1 MINSHDPGVFA
12 ISETWFIPGS
22 YFRLPGFSC
31 LRDDRADGYAGV
43 ALFIKS
49 TFTYSRIPLPT
60 ITGIN
65 AIAAKIQNVTIIC
78 IYIPNPSVISIS
90 DIESIFS
97 HVSGPVIIV
106 GDFNMS
112 HLIWGGPDYD
122 SIGCDLVDL
131 MDSRNLCLLN
141 DGSPTRYTAPDRRV
155 SAVDLSMCSPD
166 IRSMISW
173 QILQEKFGSDHYVI
187 VISFDQPS
195 PSLRSFEPLLKY
207 RLSRANW
214 DNYSIEADANSHFV
228 PLINNSNVEE
238 GYNLFVEGICKAAN
252 NNIPIKKSK
261 IGSKV
266 SPPWWDAHCSDMYKR
281 RKEAEINYCLTMTI
295 ENYLLLKKISA
306 TAKRYFK
313 KKKRSSWVRFCQSLS
328 PRTPPSLL
336 WRSIKRFRG
345 SFSGRSCDSND
356 YSKWIHE
363 FTNNLAPF
371 SAANRD
377 CLSSP
382 YPSAFPHHSLND
394 PFSMVELLSSLQSL
408 RDSSPGIDGIPY
420 SFLKKSGQF
429 TKSLFLSIVNK
440 FFETAFVPESWKNQI
455 IIPILKPGKNPSK
468 CSSYRPIALSSTLC
482 KTMEHMLK
490 RRLEWFVESKNI
502 LAKTQYGFRKGLST
516 TDSIAILT
524 TDIRIALSNNQFLV
538 GVFLDISAA
547 YDNVLLPV
555 LRQKLLNLSI
565 PVRLAYFVCNLL
577 MERSIQVRVQGSLL
591 EPRRVWRGL
600 PQGSVLSPLLYSLY
614 TYDLEL
620 CVNSFCSVLQYADD
634 LVLYVSSDSLEEATT
649 KLNQALLYLEDW
661 LSDHGLSLSVGKSSA
676 VVFTRKR
683 SFPDV
688 DISFAGEQIP
698 VRQGV
703 KFLGIYLDKTMSGKD
718 HLNYIV
724 DKCEKNINILRSLSG
739 VWWGSHPY
747 SQKLVYNAIVR
758 SIFDYGSL
766 VLEPCNKTALRTLD
780 KVQYQCLR
788 IILGAMKSSPT
799 NALQVEALDP
809 PLDTRR
815 SYLADRY
822 FSKIIQYNNHPLLPK
837 LELLSSIIPRN
848 HYWSNKEHPCLIKSL
863 QKFKALEYKCFQ
875 TNINPLFLT
884 SFDSLLF
891 KPNIMLSFGILKDSP
906 GANAIFDDK
915 INSAYNDWLHLY
927 TDASKAD
934 DGRVGAAVWAPK
946 YSTLL
951 SFKCPPICT
960 VFTGE
965 AVALLEAV
973 KFIRA
978 HNFQKTIIFSDS
990 LSCLYA
996 IDSNQFTSISKSPLI
1011 LQVREIL
1018 YDCHINNIEV
1028 VIAWIPSHTGI
1039 RGNTILIPGIDFG

>member
-1 MINSHDPGVFA
+1 
-12 ISETWFIPGS
+12 
-22 YFRLPGFSC
+22 
-31 LRDDRADGYAGV
+31 
-43 ALFIKS
+43 
-49 TFTYSRIPLPT
+49 
-60 ITGIN
+60 
-65 AIAAKIQNVTIIC
+65 
-78 IYIPNPSVISIS
+78 
-90 DIESIFS
+90 
-97 HVSGPVIIV
+97 
-106 GDFNMS
+106 
-112 HLIWGGPDYD
+112 
-122 SIGCDLVDL
+122 
-131 MDSRNLCLLN
+131 
-141 DGSPTRYTAPDRRV
+141 
-155 SAVDLSMCSPD
+155 
-166 IRSMISW
+166 
-173 QILQEKFGSDHYVI
+173 
-187 VISFDQPS
+187 
-195 PSLRSFEPLLKY
+195 
-207 RLSRANW
+207 
-214 DNYSIEADANSHFV
+214 
-228 PLINNSNVEE
+228 
-238 GYNLFVEGICKAAN
+238 
-252 NNIPIKKSK
+252 
-261 IGSKV
+261 
-266 SPPWWDAHCSDMYKR
+266 
-281 RKEAEINYCLTMTI
+281 
-295 ENYLLLKKISA
+295 
-306 TAKRYFK
+306 
-313 KKKRSSWVRFCQSLS
+313 
-328 PRTPPSLL
+328 
-336 WRSIKRFRG
+336 
-345 SFSGRSCDSND
+345 
-356 YSKWIHE
+356 
-363 FTNNLAPF
+363 
-371 SAANRD
+371 
-377 CLSSP
+377 
-382 YPSAFPHHSLND
+382 
-394 PFSMVELLSSLQSL
+394 
-408 RDSSPGIDGIPY
+408 
-420 SFLKKSGQF
+420 
-429 TKSLFLSIVNK
+429 
-440 FFETAFVPESWKNQI
+440 
-455 IIPILKPGKNPSK
+455 
-468 CSSYRPIALSSTLC
+468 
-482 KTMEHMLK
+482 MEHMLK

-620 CVNSFCSVLQYADD
+620 CVNSFCNVLQYADD

-698 VRQGV
+698 VCQGV

-822 FSKIIQYNNHPLLPK
+822 FSKVIQYNNHPLLPK

-848 HYWSNKEHPCLIKSL
+848 NYWFHKEHPCLIKSL

-1039 RGNTILIPGIDFG
+1039 RGNEVVDSFAREAITSGCADHYQFYALDLACMAKVDLNKAWQKSWDRSKQVKGRYYGDIQPEIPSKPWFFRYRSADKQTTSVICRLRIGHACTPLNLFKLKIRNSPMCDCGTEEGSTDHIFFNCPLQPISLYDILPSKIPRPINMKSLLLFTNTPFIRLFCKYIHRCDIKL